1 MSTQRTHL
9 SKQVMVITGA
19 TSRIGLITA
28 RMAARQGA
36 TLVLA
41 ASNVTLLDR
50 LASEIRQAGGEVM
63 AFPVDVASHD
73 QMATMGRAA
82 VQRFGRIDTWINAG
96 MALDDPADA
105 KPATVA
111 ARLFKSHYWG
121 AAHGAAVALA
131 LMQQD
136 GGAIINLDSDA
147 SAKHGVTSLT
157 DSLRANAGAVAVT
170 LIHAAGADIYNAPH
184 RIAEAILQAALHA
197 QYDVVVGSIPIA
209 PARKA
214 SLAPRLL
221 KQCLA
226 FTRRQLRMPGLS
238 PAGGSPRP
246 FP

>member
-1 MSTQRTHL
+1 MSTHRTPL
-9 SKQVMVITGA
+9 ASQVVVITGA

-50 LASEIRQAGGEVM
+50 LASDIRHAGGAVM
-63 AFPVDVASHD
+63 AFPVDVASRD
-73 QMATMGRAA
+73 QVATMGRAA

-105 KPATVA
+105 RPATVA

-121 AAHGAAVALA
+121 AVNGTAAALE
-131 LMQQD
+131 LMNE
-136 GGAIINLDSDA
+136 GGAVINLDSDA
-147 SAKHGVTSLT
+147 SARHGVKSVT
-157 DSLRANAGAVAVT
+157 DGLRMTANGVCIT
-170 LIHAAGADIYNAPH
+170 LVHAAGADIHATPH
-184 RIAEAILQAALHA
+184 RLAEAVLQAACHE
-197 QYDVVVGSIPIA
+197 QHDVVVGSLA
-209 PARKA
+209 PARPA
-214 SLAPRLL
+214 RFAML

-226 FTRRQLRMPGLS
+226 FTRRQLRMLDWT
-238 PAGGSPRP
+238 PAAGTPRP